1 VGEEEEEGVIVTLVG
16 CIDAFSLMDIISSRE
31 YIMTRAMRIFDH
43 FIQLSI

>member
-1 VGEEEEEGVIVTLVG
+1 
-16 CIDAFSLMDIISSRE
+16 MDIISSRE